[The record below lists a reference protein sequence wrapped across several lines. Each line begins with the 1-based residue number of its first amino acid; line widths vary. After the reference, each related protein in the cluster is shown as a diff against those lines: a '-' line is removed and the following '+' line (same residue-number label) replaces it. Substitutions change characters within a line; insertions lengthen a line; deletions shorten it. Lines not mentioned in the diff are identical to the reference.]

1 MPAIANTAALLVS
14 GHQIDHLLADWG
26 YLVVFGFVAIESLG
40 VPFPGETALITAAIY
55 AATTHHL
62 GIAGVI
68 AAAAAGAII
77 GDNVGYGLGRWAG
90 WRLATRYGRYV
101 RLTEQRLRLGRYLF
115 MRHGG
120 KLVFFGRFV
129 TGLRTWAA
137 FLAGTNCMPWR
148 RFLAFNA
155 AGGVVW
161 ALVYGVGY
169 FYAGHALVSAGTATD
184 VVLAVIGGSAIV
196 AWVIYLR
203 RRERLLQGEADRALP
218 GPIAACK
225 PGVKPA
231 GPAPIGECDAR
242 RQLPLAR

>member
-1 MPAIANTAALLVS
+1 MHALANVAAVLVS
-14 GHQIDHLLADWG
+14 GHQIDHLLAGWG
-26 YLVVFGFVAIESLG
+26 YVVVFGFVAIESLG

-62 GIAGVI
+62 DIAGVI

-77 GDNVGYGLGRWAG
+77 GDNVGYALGRWAG

-101 RLTEQRLRLGRYLF
+101 RLTERRLKLGRYLF

-129 TGLRTWAA
+129 SGLRTWAA

-155 AGGVVW
+155 GGGVVW
-161 ALVYGVGY
+161 AVLYGVGY
-169 FYAGHALVSAGTATD
+169 FYAGHALTTASTGVD
-184 VVLAVIGGSAIV
+184 VALAVVGGSALV

-203 RRERLLQGEADRALP
+203 RRERRLQRDADLALP
-218 GPIAACK
+218 GPLAACK
-225 PGVKPA
+225 PGAKPA
-231 GPAPIGECDAR
+231 AAVPVGE
-242 RQLPLAR
+242 